1 MTLNIHEPP
10 AASAVFQLQ
19 VRRIGRSL
27 RPEQI
32 GLAVIL
38 GAVAILALL
47 LAIFGDPTLDYP
59 SELNVLIPLGA
70 FLLPF
75 RLWRGERLFDGS
87 DLWLMPVE
95 RQKHALIRA
104 AAGAVWAVAA
114 ITLVVLTLNLLALA
128 AGSPTI
134 GTSAWQWFAPLGG
147 GLVAYLFGSALVLA
161 VRRPLRWSVG
171 LIAASLLFSA
181 LGFRAAVEPLVQ
193 AVAHGRLGVERV
205 ITGGG
210 SSVAWAVALLFWL
223 GLGLTAVAL
232 ASLRHRER

>member
-38 GAVAILALL
+38 GAVAVLAVFLTML
-47 LAIFGDPTLDYP
+47 GDPTLDYP
-59 SELNVLIPLGA
+59 SELSILIPLGA

-87 DLWLMPVE
+87 DLWLLPVE
-95 RQKHALIRA
+95 RQKHALIRV
-104 AAGAVWAVAA
+104 AAGAVWAVAFIA
-114 ITLVVLTLNLLALA
+114 VVVLTLNLLAMA

-134 GTSAWQWFAPLGG
+134 GTSVWQWLVPLGG

-161 VRRPLRWSVG
+161 VRHPLRWSVG

-181 LGFRAAVEPLVQ
+181 LGLRAVVEPLVQ
-193 AVAHGRLGVERV
+193 AVVHGGLGLDRV
-205 ITGGG
+205 VSGGG
-210 SSVAWAVALLFWL
+210 SSATWAVALLFWL

>member
-10 AASAVFQLQ
+10 AALAIFQLQ

-32 GLAVIL
+32 GLAAIL
-38 GAVAILALL
+38 GAVAILAVFLTML
-47 LAIFGDPTLDYP
+47 GDPTLDYP
-59 SELNVLIPLGA
+59 SELTVLIPVGA

-75 RLWRGERLFDGS
+75 RLWRGERLFDGA
-87 DLWLMPVE
+87 DLWLLPVE
-95 RQKHALIRA
+95 RQKHALIRV
-104 AAGAVWAVAA
+104 AAGAVWTVAFIAV
-114 ITLVVLTLNLLALA
+114 VVLTFNLMALA

-134 GTSAWQWFAPLGG
+134 GTSAWQWFVPLGA
-147 GLVAYLFGSALVLA
+147 GLVAYLVGSALVLA
-161 VRRPLRWSVG
+161 VRHPLRWSAG

-181 LGFRAAVEPLVQ
+181 LLLRALIEPLVQ
-193 AVAHGRLGVERV
+193 AVVDGGLGLDRIV
-205 ITGGG
+205 TGSG
-210 SSVAWAVALLFWL
+210 SSAARAVALLFWL